1 MCVYRKWL
9 WFFNPG
15 LLSSSFA
22 HSSARTL
29 LLRVSDLSKNWFTET
44 PNLSNPF
51 LPPTFSVNAVAHS
64 LSKRK
69 VSEFG
74 SKKLMGPNKLAVWL
88 TIVVTY
94 LCPARPAFPLFS
106 AVPLANVYLE
116 TGTRLKCLCSKPI
129 GGLRYHLLHMLYQFI
144 RRKLFFFL
152 RLTFSSFWPIMVK
165 NEFEAYCFSCLLSPV
180 NF

>member
-1 MCVYRKWL
+1 MCVYCKWL

-29 LLRVSDLSKNWFTET
+29 LFQVSDLSKNWFTQT

-74 SKKLMGPNKLAVWL
+74 SKKLMAPNKLAVWL
-88 TIVVTY
+88 TVVVTH
-94 LCPARPAFPLFS
+94 LCPAWLAFLLFS
-106 AVPLANVYLE
+106 VAALANIDLE
-116 TGTRLKCLCSKPI
+116 TGTQLKCLCSKPLW
-129 GGLRYHLLHMLYQFI
+129 GLGYHHLLCVLYQFI
-144 RRKLFFFL
+144 KRKLLFFF
-152 RLTFSSFWPIMVK
+152 FF
-165 NEFEAYCFSCLLSPV
+165 
-180 NF
+180 